1 MQLSRQNTCSAC
13 IPPDPEF
20 RVPFP
25 AVQKVPALVAGNQ
38 KVKAILG
45 YLHETLPQ
53 KQNPAGNDRQ

>member
-38 KVKAILG
+38 KACSCQQQG
-45 YLHETLPQ
+45 SCP
-53 KQNPAGNDRQ
+53 NPGVCQEK